1 MAKNIGKIF
10 EHDFS
15 RCIPDYVAVL
25 RIPDSAQSFN
35 RTALRFSIRN
45 PFDYLMWNSK
55 TSTLYALE
63 LKTVKGKSISFERS
77 KEDNGEIHLH
87 QIQGLEKLD
96 KFSGIVAG
104 FIIEFR
110 EVPLTIFLPISEF
123 IRLQNET
130 SKKSFNIKDLSDN
143 HIDYSTIPQTLIKT
157 HYRYDVETFL
167 KNTALH
173 SCDGGSDE
181 I

>member
-15 RCIPDYVAVL
+15 RCVPDYVAVL
-25 RIPDSAQSFN
+25 RVPDSAQSFN
-35 RTALRFSIRN
+35 RTALRFSIKN

-63 LKTVKGKSISFERS
+63 LKTVRGKSISFERN

-87 QIQGLEKLD
+87 QIQGLEKIG
-96 KFSGIVAG
+96 KYKGIVSG

-110 EVPLTIFLPISEF
+110 EVELTIFLPINEF
-123 IRLQNET
+123 LKLQNEI

-143 HIDYSTIPQTLIKT
+143 QINYYVIPQTIIKT

-173 SCDGGSDE
+173 SCDGGLNE